1 MEPLQEI
8 ERQASSAF
16 QYLAKIREGQT
27 GDLAEEEMVIF
38 HRQDDI
44 GNNFEESSTARVGFG
59 ARHIG
64 PLQAGINQVV
74 APSRINQQRPEGLPV
89 GRSVFCRATK
99 GPIRTCHWH

>member
-1 MEPLQEI
+1 MAVGVGMQALQEI

-27 GDLAEEEMVIF
+27 GDLAEGEMVIL

-44 GNNFEESSTARVGFG
+44 GNDFEESSTARIGLG

-64 PLQAGINQVV
+64 PMQAGIN
-74 APSRINQQRPEGLPV
+74 
-89 GRSVFCRATK
+89 
-99 GPIRTCHWH
+99 

>member
-16 QYLAKIREGQT
+16 QYLAKIRESQAGNLT
-27 GDLAEEEMVIF
+27 EEEMVIF

-44 GNNFEESSTARVGFG
+44 GNNFEESSTARVGLG

-64 PLQAGINQVV
+64 PLQAGINQLV
-74 APSRINQQRPEGLPV
+74 APGWINQQGPEGLPI
-89 GRSVFCRATK
+89 GWSVFHRAT
-99 GPIRTCHWH
+99 